1 MDGSAEL
8 FDCFM
13 DKLESITKDQ
23 LFFASMAT
31 DINNNSVPIGLF
43 NQFKLEKIK
52 EKNKDKHKYLNLKK
66 RGVVIIND
74 IVRLYSL
81 NHAIRASNTLERLN
95 ALAKISHINKTD
107 IYDLKDC
114 WRYLTQLR
122 LRTQIN
128 QEGLRSNCINP
139 NKLTSMEKHQLKE
152 ALNLEKCRHRYNLP
166 DYSNHNALTDAMATA
181 ELFLAQINHISS
193 GKPLAVKSLL

>member
-128 QEGLRSNCINP
+128 QEGLPSNCINP

-181 ELFLAQINHISS
+181 ELLLAQINHISS